1 MPSYPKVKLLLLQS
15 LDGIIARSKSDN
27 LLWGSKEDKQHF
39 KNFVR
44 KTGTMIIGRST
55 FESMPLKAFLGFST
69 LVLTSKPENYT
80 ELKDP
85 QISFF
90 KGTPEE
96 ILNHLTTKGVAEVV
110 LAGGG
115 SVNNSFLS
123 SGLVD
128 EIYVTI
134 APKIFVQGV
143 KGYGNLPLDTNLE
156 IISSSNIS
164 PQEILI
170 HYKVIK

>member
-1 MPSYPKVKLLLLQS
+1 MSSYPKVTLLVLQS
-15 LDGIIARSKSDN
+15 LDGIIAHNQSDN
-27 LLWGSKEDKQHF
+27 LSWGSSQDKQHF
-39 KNFVR
+39 RDFVK
-44 KTGTMIIGRST
+44 KTGTMIIGSNT
-55 FESMPLKAFLGFST
+55 FESMPIKAFTGFYT
-69 LVLTSKPENYT
+69 FVLTSKPENYT
-80 ELKDP
+80 ESNNP
-85 QISFF
+85 HISFF

-96 ILNHLTTKGVAEVV
+96 ILNHLATKGVAKVV

-115 SVNNSFLS
+115 SVNSSFLS
-123 SGLVD
+123 AGLVD

-143 KGYGNLPLDTNLE
+143 KGYGNLPLDINLE

-164 PQEILI
+164 LQELLI